1 MATTAE
7 ENAPI
12 SHCQPIIS
20 NVFCFS
26 ARCGEFISTTG
37 AERPLLEM
45 TVADFAWLGIYGIE
59 LKKRQG
65 RIWGAGASIAS

>member
-7 ENAPI
+7 ENALI
-12 SHCQPIIS
+12 SHFQPILS
-20 NVFCFS
+20 KVLCFS
-26 ARCGEFISTTG
+26 AKCGEFLSTAG

-45 TVADFAWLGIYGIE
+45 TVADFAWGTYGIE